1 MKLKDELTEGA
12 SAAEKLRA
20 AEELNQAVLNS
31 LTAHIA
37 VLDAEGRIILVN
49 EAWRRFA
56 RDNNSLN
63 EEAISRTD
71 VGTNYL
77 QVCGQSSGNSNGEAQ
92 SAYEGVKAVLDGAK
106 DSFTLEY
113 PCHSP
118 TVERWFLL
126 YANPLPGGRR
136 GAVVSH
142 LDITERKRAEARLRE
157 REEQFSTLADSIP
170 QLAWMADREGS
181 IFWYNRRW
189 YDYTGTTLEDMQ
201 GWGWQKVH
209 DPKEVSRVTE
219 RFKRSIITGEPWEDI
234 FPLRSHEGEYRWFL
248 SRALPIRD
256 AEGNIVRWFGT
267 NTDVEEQRRVEQK
280 LARLNRERESLL
292 QEVSTP
298 IVPVWRDVLAL
309 PLVGSL
315 DIERM
320 TRATEAALERVTRT
334 GARLC
339 IIDITAARIVDA
351 QAVANLGNLVSALKL
366 VGAEAAVTGVTAHA
380 ARTLVGLGLDLS
392 QMRTHRTL
400 AEALATFIKS
410 DDSKHQGTGTTR
422 NAVSK
427 NFR

>member
-1 MKLKDELTEGA
+1 M
-12 SAAEKLRA
+12 
-20 AEELNQAVLNS
+20 
-31 LTAHIA
+31 
-37 VLDAEGRIILVN
+37 ILVN

-56 RDNNSLN
+56 RDNNGGA

-71 VGTNYL
+71 VGANYL
-77 QVCGQSSGNSNGEAQ
+77 QVCGQSSSNSNGETQ
-92 SAYEGVKAVLDGAK
+92 SVYEGIKGVLDGAR
-106 DSFTLEY
+106 DGFTLEY

-118 TVERWFLL
+118 VGERWFLL
-126 YANPLPGGRR
+126 YANPLPGGRG
-136 GAVVSH
+136 GAVISH
-142 LDITERKRAEARLRE
+142 VDITERKRAEARLRE
-157 REEQFSTLADSIP
+157 REELFSTLADSIP
-170 QLAWMADREGS
+170 QLAWMADREGY

-189 YDYTGTTLEDMQ
+189 YDYTGTTFEDMQ
-201 GWGWQKVH
+201 GWGWQQVH
-209 DPKEVSRVTE
+209 DPKEVNRVTE
-219 RFKRSIITGEPWEDI
+219 RFKRHLITGEFWEDI
-234 FPLRSHEGEYRWFL
+234 FPLRSRDGEYRWFL

-280 LARLNRERESLL
+280 LARINRERETLL
-292 QEVSTP
+292 EEVSTP

-309 PLVGSL
+309 PLIGSL
-315 DIERM
+315 DVERM
-320 TRATEAALERVTRT
+320 TRATQTVLETVTRT

-366 VGAEAAVTGVTAHA
+366 IGAEAAVAGVTAA
-380 ARTLVGLGLDLS
+380 SARTLVQLGLDLS

-400 AEALATFIKS
+400 AEALAMFIKS
-410 DDSKHQGTGTTR
+410 HNSKHQGTGTTR